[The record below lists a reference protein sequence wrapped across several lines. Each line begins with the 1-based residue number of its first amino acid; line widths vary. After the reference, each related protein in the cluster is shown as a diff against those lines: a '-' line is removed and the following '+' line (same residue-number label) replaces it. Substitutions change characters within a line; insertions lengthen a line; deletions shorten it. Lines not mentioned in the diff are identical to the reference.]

1 VDRNDY
7 QNCHPFTFPKMIN
20 LEEDSPVGEDSPEAE
35 DFQEVEDTQEEEEYH
50 LEDHQVEAGDHCHHL
65 YHKTTKESW

>member
-1 VDRNDY
+1 
-7 QNCHPFTFPKMIN
+7 MIN